1 MKKNL
6 FLAIVAFATVA
17 FVGCEKKTDPT
28 PTPTPSGTAKV
39 VLDQHAVEITVGEQ
53 AKLRAALDPA
63 KENLAVTFTSDNQ
76 EVATVTSAGLV
87 SGISAGTAN
96 IIASAEGY
104 KSDTCV
110 VTVVDAADAFAW
122 GGLYIRRDADFTILN
137 DKDTVI
143 EYVDDG
149 TETGRPVKC
158 LLVSASGFA
167 WDQNI
172 FMDNSSES
180 GLAGQ
185 GYMAFFET
193 IPVLQILDSIDDKG
207 PNYYYFNARSV
218 QFVDATIF
226 DANDTAFAYCA
237 SAGGM
242 VDPEKQYGYY
252 ATETSDEPGIVGT
265 DIWYVDAASFN
276 GHPTVALGGTGIM
289 QGNTS
294 EVYYRMNIGWF
305 EDESLFGLKVVKGA
319 DDKYSVKEPAEWAAI
334 NYKEY
339 ALLPNAAGAQ
349 RRVLQ
354 APDANPKMDNLCKK
368 MKQMRADRMYKK

>member
-28 PTPTPSGTAKV
+28 PTPTPGGTAKV
-39 VLDQHAVEITVGEQ
+39 VLDQHAVEITVGDQ

-63 KENLAVTFTSDNQ
+63 KENLAVTFTSDNK
-76 EVATVTSAGLV
+76 EVATVTAAGLV

-110 VTVVDAADAFAW
+110 VTVVDAADSFAW
-122 GGLYIRRDADFTILN
+122 GGFFASRDEDFVILN

-149 TETGRPVKC
+149 TEKGRPVKC
-158 LLVSASGFA
+158 ILVSGSGFA

-172 FMDNSSES
+172 FLDNTSET

-185 GYMAFFET
+185 GYMTFIESV
-193 IPVLQILDSIDDKG
+193 PVLQILDSIDKNG
-207 PNYYYFNARSV
+207 PNFYYFGVRSV
-218 QFVDATIF
+218 SFVAADKF
-226 DANDTAFAYCA
+226 NQNDTAYAYCA
-237 SAGGM
+237 SAGALG
-242 VDPEKQYGYY
+242 DAEKQYGYY
-252 ATETSDEPGIVGT
+252 VSETSEEKGT
-265 DIWYVDAASFN
+265 IGAEIWYMDASTFN
-276 GHPTVALGGTGIM
+276 GYPTVGLVGTGIM
-289 QGNTS
+289 QGNKS

-354 APDANPKMDNLCKK
+354 APNANPKMENLCKK